1 MTARPRRESAEGTRV
16 KRCAKCGL
24 KKPIAEFNRHRASAD
39 GRQSYCRSCAREY
52 RVLHSRGSCVNASRE
67 PEREFLCSTCGY
79 KQDLADFGSDADV
92 ACSDMPAFCPAC
104 GDVVYRRQEEMI

>member
-1 MTARPRRESAEGTRV
+1 MTQGPRRESAVGPRV

-24 KKPIAEFNRHRASAD
+24 TKPLSEFNRHRASAD

-52 RVLHSRGSCVNASRE
+52 RALHSRKSCVNASRE
-67 PEREFLCSTCGY
+67 PEREFVCSTCGY
-79 KQDLADFGSDADV
+79 RQEMAGFGGDGDV

-104 GDVVYRRQEEMI
+104 GDVVYRRREETD